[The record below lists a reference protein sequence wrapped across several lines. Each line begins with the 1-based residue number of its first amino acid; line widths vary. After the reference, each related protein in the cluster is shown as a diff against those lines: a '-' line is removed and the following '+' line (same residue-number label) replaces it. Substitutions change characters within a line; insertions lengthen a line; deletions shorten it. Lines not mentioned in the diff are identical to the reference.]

1 MPSMLLERLT
11 MKRESKSYIDSL
23 HAILTDAHLFDGP
36 KYRLSGL
43 TGMAFKFTVHERLLP
58 LSVTAYGQWTAE
70 HKPAIDNLGLF
81 TVMDAGRTR
90 HPTFRHY
97 QQDAVN
103 WVKGSLEQG
112 IGVIYWLPEFGVIS
126 GYDDE
131 DRVFFVQDGRSTEP
145 QIVLY
150 DNFGINF
157 TEFWYCQIL
166 GDKKVDIPY
175 EAMLL
180 ESLRLAISDWD
191 TPYKTLP
198 NKDIASGKLAY
209 DFLISALNK
218 GDYDEGGAV
227 YILDS
232 YFHSRKEINAYLH
245 EACGIWPK
253 LDDASACYDQLA
265 EAILDMK
272 SCIATTKEGRKINR
286 AQCSN
291 LIKRLAEAQLL
302 EDQAVGLFR
311 EVSRTYPDL
320 KRSIVP
326 RWGTHTPK

>member
-1 MPSMLLERLT
+1 MPAMLLEGPT
-11 MKRESKSYIDSL
+11 MKRESKSYTDSL
-23 HAILTDAHLFDGP
+23 YAILTAAHLFDGP

-43 TGMAFKFTVHERLLP
+43 TGMAFKFTVHEKLLP
-58 LSVTAYGQWTAE
+58 LSVSAYGQWIKE

-81 TVMDAGRTR
+81 TVIDGGRTR

-97 QQDAVN
+97 QQDAVR
-103 WVKGSLEQG
+103 WVKESLEHG
-112 IGVIYWLPEFGVIS
+112 VGVIYWIPEFGVID

-131 DRVFFVQDGRSTEP
+131 DRVFFVQDGRSKEP

-157 TEFWYCQIL
+157 TEFWYCQAF
-166 GDKKVDIPY
+166 GGKVDIPY
-175 EAMLL
+175 ETMLL
-180 ESLRLAISDWD
+180 ESLRLAIFDWD

-209 DFLISALNK
+209 EFLISALNK

-232 YFHSRKEINAYLH
+232 YFHSRKEISAYLH
-245 EACGIWPK
+245 EARGIWPQ
-253 LDDASACYDQLA
+253 LDEASACYDQLA
-265 EAILDMK
+265 ADISDME
-272 SCIATTKEGRKINR
+272 SCIITTKEGRKINR
-286 AQCSN
+286 SHCHI
-291 LIKRLAEAQLL
+291 LTDKLAEAQSL
-302 EDQAVGLFR
+302 EERAVGLFR
-311 EVSRTYPDL
+311 EVSRIYPDL